1 MKLLL
6 IGFSTQSA
14 GVLAMLINRNY
25 PDCKVQIIERIF
37 CESLRLCLPTL
48 EKQHQDAEAMVINL
62 DGVGMIRMQ
71 TKHVQNLQSF
81 IGARA
86 AVLVAKGYL
95 DEWRSAKILPERFVF
110 FVRSPYDKQTMTEAL
125 DGLLTIAPTAKAHPK
140 EFYQNHLPAQAI
152 IDQEVRPPVA
162 PESSKPREHFLHKL
176 LDEHFATQENELLH
190 EMLEVTLSHCPVKI
204 TAGSQVIYANPAKN
218 MALIS
223 NMERL
228 LDYCEVVNHFKSYKH
243 ALLIESI
250 TEAKF
255 EQLLGSTTYQKYALS
270 TLLWRLYDVILPEQ
284 IEGEHNLLLKMRYM
298 PNFAVMGAVPD
309 YVRITASS
317 CLVLP
322 RTLTGVYETFEPK
335 VPKPLLNRVFLL
347 AILVGV
353 ADTEV
358 LQRSLSSDYA
368 GDERHSNLGVQ
379 KAQKSGFLN
388 RLLQVLNK
396 KVR

>member
-25 PDCKVQIIERIF
+25 PDCEVQTIERVF
-37 CESLRLCLPTL
+37 CENLRLCLPTL
-48 EKQHQDAEAMVINL
+48 EQKHQDTAAMVINL
-62 DGVGMIRMQ
+62 DGVGMISMNA
-71 TKHVQNLQSF
+71 KHVKNLQNF
-81 IGARA
+81 IGARPA
-86 AVLVAKGYL
+86 ILVAKAYL
-95 DEWRSAKILPERFVF
+95 DEWRAAKILPERFAF

-125 DGLLTIAPTAKAHPK
+125 DGLLTIAPTAKAHIK
-140 EFYQNHLPAQAI
+140 EFHQNDLSPQMI

-162 PESSKPREHFLHKL
+162 PETQRPREHFLHKL
-176 LDEHFATQENELLH
+176 LDEHFAGAENELLH

-204 TAGSQVIYANPAKN
+204 IAGSQVIYANPAKN
-218 MALIS
+218 MALIG

-228 LDYCEVVNHFKSYKH
+228 LDYCGVVNNFKAYNS

-250 TEAKF
+250 TEDVF
-255 EQLLGSTTYQKYALS
+255 QELLNSSSYQKYALS
-270 TLLWRLYDVILPEQ
+270 TLLWQLYGAILPAH
-284 IEGEHNLLLKMRYM
+284 IEGEHTLLLKMRYM
-298 PNFAVMGAVPD
+298 PNFAVMGSVPD
-309 YVRITASS
+309 YVRTAVSA

-322 RTLTGVYETFEPK
+322 RTLAGLYETFEPK

-347 AILVGV
+347 AILSGV
-353 ADTEV
+353 ADVQV
-358 LQRSLSSDYA
+358 LQRSLSSD
-368 GDERHSNLGVQ
+368 ERTHNVGVQ

-396 KVR
+396 KVI